1 MNLPPKNETPARS
14 LDTEL
19 FQELRESL
27 GNELAV
33 VVGIYRRFIENAAGS
48 IAMCRR
54 QTGAE
59 RASTLHTLKGS
70 AAMVGA
76 TRLAALSA
84 RLQESLLE
92 ASGEVA
98 EAGLQELESELTR
111 FRAAVAAHL
120 ESLGYPK

>member
-1 MNLPPKNETPARS
+1 MNLPPNGERA

-27 GNELAV
+27 GNELEV
-33 VVGIYRRFIENAAGS
+33 VAGIYRRFLDNAVSSVAVS
-48 IAMCRR
+48 RL
-54 QTGAE
+54 QSGAE

-76 TRLAALSA
+76 TRIADLSSH
-84 RLQESLLE
+84 LQDSLLDSPG
-92 ASGEVA
+92 AVA
-98 EAGLQELESELTR
+98 EAALHELEGEITR
-111 FRAAVAAHL
+111 FRAALASHL

>member
-1 MNLPPKNETPARS
+1 MTLPPKNEASGRA
-14 LDTEL
+14 LDAEL

-27 GNELAV
+27 GNELDIVA
-33 VVGIYRRFIENAAGS
+33 GIYQRFMANAANS
-48 IAMCRR
+48 VEASLR
-54 QTGAE
+54 QSGAE

-76 TRLAALSA
+76 TRVAALSA

-92 ASGEVA
+92 SPSEEA
-98 EAGLQELESELTR
+98 EAAIRELEGELTL
-111 FRAAVAAHL
+111 FRAAVATHL